1 MYSSLDIVL
10 AVVSMFVYV
19 LGPIIADYPRLF
31 PIILDYSR
39 LVDYS
44 RLLWITEDS
53 LVI

>member
-19 LGPIIADYPRLF
+19 LGPIIEPIVPNFSIIDDSIADNL
-31 PIILDYSR
+31 
-39 LVDYS
+39 S

>member
-1 MYSSLDIVL
+1 MYLSLDIVL

-19 LGPIIADYPRLF
+19 LGPIIPGYF
-31 PIILDYSR
+31 
-39 LVDYS
+39 DYS

>member
-1 MYSSLDIVL
+1 MYLSLDIVL

-19 LGPIIADYPRLF
+19 LGSIVDDI
-31 PIILDYSR
+31 SR
-39 LVDYS
+39 LVDYSTSIDGIS

>member
-1 MYSSLDIVL
+1 MYLSLGIVL

-19 LGPIIADYPRLF
+19 LGPIIADYPRLL
-31 PIILDYSR
+31 PII
-39 LVDYS
+39 VDYS

>member
-19 LGPIIADYPRLF
+19 LGPIIPGYSDYSRLF
-31 PIILDYSR
+31 PIIPGY
-39 LVDYS
+39 VDYS